1 MGKGKPK
8 NPTGWEFSIY
18 AKLRLQSLGRL
29 LTTKPG
35 YN

>member
-1 MGKGKPK
+1 MKGKPK

-18 AKLRLQSLGRL
+18 AKLNNYKVRRL